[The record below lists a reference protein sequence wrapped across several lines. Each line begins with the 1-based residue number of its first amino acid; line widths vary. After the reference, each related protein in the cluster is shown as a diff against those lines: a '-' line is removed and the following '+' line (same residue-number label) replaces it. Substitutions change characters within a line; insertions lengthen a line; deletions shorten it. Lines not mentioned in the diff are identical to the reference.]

1 MVLKDKSEFK
11 TATRGSE
18 IKKYDPVNSNEKR
31 EFGAPFV
38 IFVQAFVHV
47 IFFSFIV
54 KTVIK
59 HYIQGER

>member
-1 MVLKDKSEFK
+1 MVLEDKSEFK
-11 TATRGSE
+11 TAIRESE
-18 IKKYDPVNSNEKR
+18 MGKYDSVNSNEKR

-54 KTVIK
+54 
-59 HYIQGER
+59 

>member
-18 IKKYDPVNSNEKR
+18 MKKYDPVNSNEKR

-54 KTVIK
+54 
-59 HYIQGER
+59 